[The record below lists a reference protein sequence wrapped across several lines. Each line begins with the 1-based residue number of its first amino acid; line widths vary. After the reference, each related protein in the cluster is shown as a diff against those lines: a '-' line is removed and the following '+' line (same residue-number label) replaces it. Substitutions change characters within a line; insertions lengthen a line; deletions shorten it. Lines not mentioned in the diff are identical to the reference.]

1 MAKKTKESK
10 KIKSFVRIG
19 VFSALW
25 IAVSWAIACSI
36 AFFAPV
42 LLVLPCILSVFGGMI
57 YTVLLSKL
65 EVPGGILVPSLLLG
79 LCLFTMVPY
88 GLLFL
93 CSTIGGIIGEILYQT
108 AGKQIRI
115 FQRFAVALPMF
126 GLALGEYI
134 PMGFMRDTFNNMYA
148 DHFTEGVSKAAM
160 NMMNTPVIIFL
171 SVLTIVLA
179 FIGCLWGESITHRRL
194 AKNGGSSNGQN

>member
-10 KIKSFVRIG
+10 KVKGFVRIG

-42 LLVLPCILSVFGGMI
+42 LLVLPCILGLFGGMI

-88 GLLFL
+88 GLLFI
-93 CSTIGGIIGEILYQT
+93 CSTAGGIIGEILYQ
-108 AGKQIRI
+108 AVGKHNKTVGRI
-115 FQRFAVALPMF
+115 AVALPMF

-134 PMGFMRDTFNNMYA
+134 PMGFMRDTFNAMYA

-160 NMMNTPVIIFL
+160 GMMNTPIIIVL

-179 FIGCLWGESITHRRL
+179 FLGCLWGEKIAAKRL
-194 AKNGGSSNGQN
+194 AKGGAANGKS